1 MNSRRRASFVVTAAL
16 AAVAAG
22 ASAALAD
29 VPVVPGHA
37 IVARPEGDALN
48 ELVLEQPKLGKL
60 TSVNV
65 RVVYTK
71 TGDVSPVYGTP
82 TFAGVE
88 RYGTLAMTADDLK
101 NDRDKWQEA
110 AAGTGTLPAW
120 VTFTVSGELPPR

>member
-1 MNSRRRASFVVTAAL
+1 MRSWHAPRATRSSFGIRRR
-16 AAVAAG
+16 
-22 ASAALAD
+22 
-29 VPVVPGHA
+29 
-37 IVARPEGDALN
+37 DALN